1 MHSLTFLPEQNR
13 ATKNKDS
20 ILRRAMTNV
29 LHGLMHTLQI
39 QQSSFIQVLY
49 SLYCYICLLLYIL
62 QYPLWETRYWYLWSH
77 ISVVKKVTSQ
87 PLKLH
92 VTICCYKHQLWY
104 IYIQWH
110 VQLTQVQAP
119 TMVYIYT
126 VVCAADTGTSTNYGI
141 YTEYHNIFNLVS
153 PTFVC
158 RVTRG
163 NSSGQPSSFI
173 HTTQNG
179 VQLVK
184 ILPSCRNALLVA

>member
-77 ISVVKKVTSQ
+77 ISVVKGDFTAFEVACDHM
-87 PLKLH
+87 LL
-92 VTICCYKHQLWY
+92 
-104 IYIQWH
+104 
-110 VQLTQVQAP
+110 QAP

-126 VVCAADTGTSTNYGI
+126 VACAADTGTSTNYGI

-163 NSSGQPSSFI
+163 SSSGQSSSFI